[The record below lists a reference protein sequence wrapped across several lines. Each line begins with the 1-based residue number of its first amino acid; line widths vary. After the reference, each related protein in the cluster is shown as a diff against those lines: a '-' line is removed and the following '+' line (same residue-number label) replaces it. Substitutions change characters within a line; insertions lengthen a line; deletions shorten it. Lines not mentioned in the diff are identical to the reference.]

1 MQETLFDSWV
11 RKIPWRRNR
20 LPTPECLGFPGGS
33 DGKESTH
40 NGGDLGSVP
49 ELGRSPGEGHGNPL
63 QYSCLENPHGQS
75 SLVGHSPWD
84 RKELDTT
91 EQLST
96 RPWSLP
102 HLESTHCLSL
112 HAVGDI
118 KATWHCSC
126 HPLSVSALLH
136 WFPLLSS
143 CPCNRP
149 SYKHLQFPSKW
160 ILCVLSQP
168 ALIHQLLLVLF
179 LFFLLIFSSFLF
191 SSSKMMNSLFTD
203 SHGDITE
210 GKARQT
216 CKTCLPFFLKA

>member
-20 LPTPECLGFPGGS
+20 LPTPECLGFTGGS

-96 RPWSLP
+96 RP
-102 HLESTHCLSL
+102 
-112 HAVGDI
+112 
-118 KATWHCSC
+118 
-126 HPLSVSALLH
+126 
-136 WFPLLSS
+136 
-143 CPCNRP
+143 
-149 SYKHLQFPSKW
+149 
-160 ILCVLSQP
+160 
-168 ALIHQLLLVLF
+168 
-179 LFFLLIFSSFLF
+179 
-191 SSSKMMNSLFTD
+191 
-203 SHGDITE
+203 
-210 GKARQT
+210 
-216 CKTCLPFFLKA
+216 